1 MTDKDRRIQT
11 AINLALYRRNYRRV
25 RDRALARLSNHYP
38 ETYKELLEQ
47 EKISDEQLGKKW
59 IDIDGNTNDA
69 MDFHTLSTGTDTG
82 YYHAQVEANPGEDAG
97 YDGGKA

>member
-1 MTDKDRRIQT
+1 MTDTDRRIAT
-11 AINLALYRRNYRRV
+11 AKRLATGYRNYRRA

-59 IDIDGNTNDA
+59 LDIDGSTDA
-69 MDFHTLSTGTDTG
+69 IDSVHTDTTSPHTRGSEQAGATEDEG
-82 YYHAQVEANPGEDAG
+82 YN
-97 YDGGKA
+97 GGKA

>member
-1 MTDKDRRIQT
+1 MKDIDRRIAT
-11 AINLALYRRNYRRV
+11 AKRVATGYRNYRRA

-59 IDIDGNTNDA
+59 LDIDGSTDA
-69 MDFHTLSTGTDTG
+69 TDSVHTDTTG
-82 YYHAQVEANPGEDAG
+82 AYPPGDRGEASSGEDESNN
-97 YDGGKA
+97 GGEA

>member
-1 MTDKDRRIQT
+1 MTDIDRRIAT
-11 AINLALYRRNYRRV
+11 AKRVATGYRNYRRA

-59 IDIDGNTNDA
+59 LDIDGSTDA
-69 MDFHTLSTGTDTG
+69 IDSVHTDTTG
-82 YYHAQVEANPGEDAG
+82 AYPGGDRERANSGEDEG
-97 YDGGKA
+97 NNGGEA

>member
-1 MTDKDRRIQT
+1 MTDIDRRIAT
-11 AINLALYRRNYRRV
+11 AKRVATGYRNYRRA

-59 IDIDGNTNDA
+59 LDIDGSTDA
-69 MDFHTLSTGTDTG
+69 TDSVHTDSTGAYPRGDR
-82 YYHAQVEANPGEDAG
+82 ERANSGEDEG
-97 YDGGKA
+97 NNGGKA

>member
-1 MTDKDRRIQT
+1 MTDIDRRIAT
-11 AINLALYRRNYRRV
+11 AKRLATGYRNYRRA

-59 IDIDGNTNDA
+59 LDIDGSTELVDGIYTNA
-69 MDFHTLSTGTDTG
+69 TDSDTRG
-82 YYHAQVEANPGEDAG
+82 DREEASSGEDEG
-97 YDGGKA
+97 NDGGKA